1 MSNLPLAFAEILI
14 GGIFA
19 TAGITGESFSNIIKG
34 EIALQPLAGSSS
46 SSSGGG
52 GGGSSGPS
60 GGASS
65 ASSAGSKGATA
76 AYGKLIGAGG
86 ITPTNFATALLNA
99 IGAPLTNAN
108 VKSIV
113 DWEALEGGNWKN
125 TARFNPL
132 NTTKAE
138 PGYSETGT
146 QGNIGSYTSWAQ
158 GLQATAATLD
168 ESMYS
173 DIRAALMTGGGLGGQ
188 TLTGLHDWSAG
199 PSAPAD
205 KGYWSVP

>member
-46 SSSGGG
+46 SSGG

-60 GGASS
+60 GGGASS
-65 ASSAGSKGATA
+65 PSSPGSKGSTA

-86 ITPTNFATALLNA
+86 ITPTNFAAALLQA
-99 IGAPLTNAN
+99 VGAPLSKAN
-108 VKSIV
+108 ISSIV
-113 DWEALEGGNWKN
+113 DWEAREGGNWKN

-132 NTTKAE
+132 NTTQAE

-158 GLQATAATLD
+158 GLQATVATLENGD
-168 ESMYS
+168 YN
-173 DIRAALMTGGGLGGQ
+173 DILTALRSGSGLGGGDYA
-188 TLTGLHDWSAG
+188 GLYTWSG
-199 PSAPAD
+199 HS
-205 KGYWSVP
+205 YSSVP